1 MRLRHIEIFSAIML
15 TGSTNGA
22 AKLLHISQPAVSK
35 MLQHAEQS
43 AGFALFLRSKGKLV
57 PTPEALRLRE
67 ELGPFDE
74 QLKRIRRLVTSLAH
88 GADRPL
94 RVAATPALAHHALPQ
109 VMARWC
115 RAFPQSK
122 CELSVAHTRE
132 IEHALL
138 FDEIELGL
146 TMRPVSH
153 PNLVATPVCES
164 TLCAIA
170 PAGWWADALLD
181 QPLTPDDLA
190 GQPLITIDPDDYLGA
205 ILSAWLADA
214 AEPPVSNLSVQ
225 TYPLGKS
232 LVQQRIGI
240 AIVDSFT
247 ANYPEHHPDI
257 QIRPLAI
264 DETLQVYAVTEH
276 SRPPPQSAERLI
288 QFLRDDAPGA
298 STRTSTG
305 ESSRS

>member
-1 MRLRHIEIFSAIML
+1 VRLRHIEIFSAIML

-88 GADRPL
+88 GADRP
-94 RVAATPALAHHALPQ
+94 Q

-181 QPLTPDDLA
+181 QPLTADDLA

-264 DETLQVYAVTEH
+264 DDTLQVYAVTEH